1 MELERL
7 LPLLIIWIIWR
18 IVSRKRKAGPEK
30 TVPPPAGV
38 KEEMKELESG
48 TVAAPFPAQPALDTV
63 VQPEEKQP
71 VVQPAVRPARRGF
84 AAKCSDRNFLKQ
96 AVVWSEILAPP
107 VSLRDD
113 Y

>member
-18 IVSRKRKAGPEK
+18 ILSKRKTAPEK
-30 TVPPPAGV
+30 TVSPPAGV
-38 KEEMKELESG
+38 KEEIEELEPV
-48 TVAAPFPAQPALDTV
+48 TEAAPLPAPPAFDTEE
-63 VQPEEKQP
+63 QPEEKQT

-84 AAKCSDRNFLKQ
+84 AAKCSDRNFLQQ

-107 VSLRDD
+107 VSLRDEG
-113 Y
+113 